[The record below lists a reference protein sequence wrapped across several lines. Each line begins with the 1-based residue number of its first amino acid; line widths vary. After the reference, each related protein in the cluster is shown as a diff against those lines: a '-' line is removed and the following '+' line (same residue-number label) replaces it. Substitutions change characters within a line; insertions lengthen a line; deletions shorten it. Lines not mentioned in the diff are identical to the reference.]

1 MPKRAYRKR
10 RGEKVGFFCITRRAV
25 GKNSRIMFEAIKN
38 PDSDFELDCALLSLG
53 DRPVILCIGSDR
65 VTGDALG
72 PIVGQMLVERNVDAF
87 VYGTLARPVTA
98 LNLRENVKHIRAVHT
113 DKKVL
118 AIDSS
123 VGKLADV
130 GKIRVAF
137 GAIAPGSADGKRL
150 PKVGDVSITA
160 TVTDLSQ
167 TPLSA
172 VRLGTVYSL
181 ASDIANRIVRAISR
195 AAR

>member
-1 MPKRAYRKR
+1 MMFDALPKTY
-10 RGEKVGFFCITRRAV
+10 
-25 GKNSRIMFEAIKN
+25 
-38 PDSDFELDCALLSLG
+38 DDFESGCALLSLG
-53 DRPVILCIGSDR
+53 KRPVILCIGSDR

-72 PIVGQMLVERNVDAF
+72 PIVGQMLIERNVDAF

-98 LNLRENVKHIRAVHT
+98 LNLKENMRHIKSVHG

-123 VGKLADV
+123 VGKISDV
-130 GKIRVAF
+130 GKIRIAF
-137 GAIAPGSADGKRL
+137 GAIAPGSADGKNL

-160 TVTDLSQ
+160 TVTDISK

-172 VRLGTVYSL
+172 VRLGVVYSL
-181 ASDIANRIVRAISR
+181 ASEIADSI
-195 AAR
+195 ARYVK

>member
-1 MPKRAYRKR
+1 MSINDFFMPEIPFSATADTAENTER
-10 RGEKVGFFCITRRAV
+10 
-25 GKNSRIMFEAIKN
+25 
-38 PDSDFELDCALLSLG
+38 DFELECAVLSLG
-53 DRPVILCIGSDR
+53 KLPVVLCIGSDR
-65 VTGDALG
+65 VTGDCLG
-72 PIVGQMLVERNVDAF
+72 PIVGQMLTERGAKAF

-98 LNLRENVKHIRAVHT
+98 LNLRDAVSHIKNAHA

-123 VGKLADV
+123 VGRFADV

-137 GAIAPGSADGKRL
+137 GAIAPGSADGKKL

-160 TVTDLSQ
+160 TVTDPRK

-172 VRLGTVYSL
+172 VRLGTVYAL
-181 ASDIANRIVRAISR
+181 ARRITDRIMLGLQ
-195 AAR
+195 

>member
-1 MPKRAYRKR
+1 M
-10 RGEKVGFFCITRRAV
+10 
-25 GKNSRIMFEAIKN
+25 MFDVLPN
-38 PDSDFELDCALLSLG
+38 TYDDFEQNLALLSLG
-53 DRPVILCIGSDR
+53 KRPVILCIGSDR
-65 VTGDALG
+65 VTGDSLG

-87 VYGTLARPVTA
+87 VYGTLDRPVTA
-98 LNLRENVKHIRAVHT
+98 LNLRDNVRHIRSAHT

-123 VGKLADV
+123 VGKLCDV

-137 GAIAPGSADGKRL
+137 GAIAPGSADGKKL

-160 TVTDLSQ
+160 TVTDISK

-172 VRLGTVYSL
+172 VRLGTIYPL
-181 ASDIANRIVRAISR
+181 AVDITERIIRALN
-195 AAR
+195 

>member
-1 MPKRAYRKR
+1 
-10 RGEKVGFFCITRRAV
+10 
-25 GKNSRIMFEAIKN
+25 MFDVL
-38 PDSDFELDCALLSLG
+38 PDDSDFDFELDCALLSLG
-53 DRPVILCIGSDR
+53 KRPVILCIGSDR

-98 LNLRENVKHIRAVHT
+98 LNLRENVRHIRTAHT

-123 VGKLADV
+123 VGKLSDV

-137 GAIAPGSADGKRL
+137 GAIAPGSADGKKL

-160 TVTDLSQ
+160 TVTDLSK

-172 VRLGTVYSL
+172 VRLGTVYPL
-181 ASDIANRIVRAISR
+181 AVDITERILRALG
-195 AAR
+195 

>member
-1 MPKRAYRKR
+1 M
-10 RGEKVGFFCITRRAV
+10 
-25 GKNSRIMFEAIKN
+25 MFDVLQK
-38 PDSDFELDCALLSLG
+38 PCDDFELDCALLSLG
-53 DRPVILCIGSDR
+53 KRPVILCIGSDR

-87 VYGTLARPVTA
+87 VYGTLSRPVTA
-98 LNLRENVKHIRAVHT
+98 LNLKENLRHIRTAHT

-123 VGKLADV
+123 VGKLSDV
-130 GKIRVAF
+130 GRIRIAF
-137 GAIAPGSADGKRL
+137 GSIAPGSADGKKL

-160 TVTDLSQ
+160 TVTDVAQ

-172 VRLGTVYSL
+172 VRLGVVYSL
-181 ASDIANRIVRAISR
+181 AKDIADRIQRSIR
-195 AAR
+195 